1 MWLYRFL
8 LAVLGGSCLVILSA
22 ALTRTAASVAP
33 AAPAP
38 AEVPVVAPAPAP
50 VADAGVEH
58 VLEQALDALRADR
71 VNWLEMAIWQK
82 VQLPGYVYEADG
94 FYRLAPGHRF
104 RLEMHTHMGEAEGT
118 LLMVSDGR
126 QSWQAVRSGEG
137 PWENVTR
144 LNLSEVFA
152 VMSGPSETV
161 LHEEFFQRPHF
172 QGMMPLLRSL
182 RSRLVWARG
191 ETTRKAGG
199 EQLRLVGV
207 WSQEESAKFSPADK
221 PWPVCLPRQCLL
233 YLDSHTYWP
242 ERVEWWG
249 PSAAGGVDRLL
260 VQMAFRNP
268 VVNHPLAADACER
281 LFAFHPGD
289 VSVEDET
296 KSVTADL
303 SHRAEQLAAEN
314 AAR

>member
-22 ALTRTAASVAP
+22 ALTRSAASVAP
-33 AAPAP
+33 ASPA
-38 AEVPVVAPAPAP
+38 AVELSAVAPAPAA
-50 VADAGVEH
+50 VADVTVER
-58 VLEQALDALRADR
+58 ALDHAIDALRADR

-82 VQLPGYVYEADG
+82 IQLPGYVYEAKG
-94 FYRLAPGHRF
+94 TYHLAPDHRF

-161 LHEEFFQRPHF
+161 LHEEFFRRPHF
-172 QGMMPLLRSL
+172 QGMTPLLRSL
-182 RSRLVWARG
+182 RSRLVWVHG
-191 ETTRKAGG
+191 ETIRQAS

-207 WSQEESAKFSPADK
+207 WSQEESARLAPADK
-221 PWPVCLPRQCLL
+221 PWPVGLPRQCHLF
-233 YLDSHTYWP
+233 LDAQTFWP
-242 ERVEWWG
+242 QRVEWWG
-249 PSAAGGVDRLL
+249 PSASGGVDRLL
-260 VQMAFRNP
+260 VQMEFRNP
-268 VVNHPLAADACER
+268 VVNHPLAADECER

-289 VSVEDET
+289 ASVEDET

-303 SHRAEQLAAEN
+303 SKCAEQLAVEN